1 LQKNI
6 FMLTQPATLY
16 DDFAE
21 FIAGLSPD
29 KGLAYYAPERVQ
41 QRVEYLV
48 ERKKTGILSPDESGE
63 LEKYFLFEHI
73 VRLAKARAL
82 KLLNPSPTAGR
93 K

>member
-1 LQKNI
+1 MVKQ
-6 FMLTQPATLY
+6 QAALY

-29 KGLAYYAPERVQ
+29 KVLAYYAPERVQ
-41 QRVEYLV
+41 QRVEHLV
-48 ERKKTGILSPDESGE
+48 EQKKSGSISVAESGE

-82 KLLNPSPTAGR
+82 KLQSRSSAAI
-93 K
+93 

>member
-1 LQKNI
+1 
-6 FMLTQPATLY
+6 MVTQPATLY
-16 DDFAE
+16 DDFAD

-29 KGLAYYAPERVQ
+29 KVLAYYAPERVQ

-48 ERKKTGILSPDESGE
+48 DQKKTGRISPAELSE

-82 KLLNPSPTAGR
+82 KLLNLSSSAA
-93 K
+93 

>member
-1 LQKNI
+1 MVLQQVSI
-6 FMLTQPATLY
+6 Y

-29 KGLAYYAPERVQ
+29 KILAYYAPERVQ

-48 ERKKTGILSPDESGE
+48 ERKKEGSITPAEASE

-82 KLLNPSPTAGR
+82 QLVNHPSAAAA
-93 K
+93 